1 MKELPLPVVISV
13 LTYDNK
19 ILLIKRVRGEY
30 VGLWGLPGGKIEKN
44 EHLSEAAIREIFE
57 EAGIQAEFINHLAIV
72 SEHLIKDGNVIRHFL
87 LHICRL
93 TPKSINIT
101 NNQEGELSWFDL
113 DMIERMKDQIIPS
126 DFLMIQKIIKNR
138 EKNYYNCILEKIG
151 NNYILKKFE

>member
-72 SEHLIKDGNVIRHFL
+72 SEHLIKDGNVIQHFL

>member
-57 EAGIQAEFINHLAIV
+57 EAGIKAEFINHLAIV